1 MDEVIKILKKDHDV
15 VIVSSNIS
23 ENETRF
29 LAKYE
34 LLNYFDEIYAKPSN
48 ITEVGIHR

>member
-1 MDEVIKILKKDHDV
+1 MDEVIKILKEDHDV

-23 ENETRF
+23 ENVTRF